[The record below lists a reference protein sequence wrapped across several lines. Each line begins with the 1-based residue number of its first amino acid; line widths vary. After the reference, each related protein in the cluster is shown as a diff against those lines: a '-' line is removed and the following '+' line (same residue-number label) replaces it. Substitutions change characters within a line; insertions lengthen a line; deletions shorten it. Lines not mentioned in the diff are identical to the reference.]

1 MSDVG
6 TLFEPRSRPSPAS
19 RIASAPSEVDPIRS
33 KPSSLVVVSNRLP
46 YDLGRPGAST
56 RRNVGGLV
64 NALEPV
70 FDRLGGVWV
79 GWDGLT
85 LPSGRAV
92 SEMLA
97 HPRSMTLPSGRELF
111 GVPLSERELSRYYN
125 GLCNRALW
133 PLLHDFPDKGTFVT
147 EDWETYVEI
156 NRRFA
161 AITAE
166 HAQDGGRIWVHDYQL
181 TLVPRFLREL
191 GFTGPIDFF
200 LHTPFPPTEIFRA
213 LPWRSEVLDG
223 LLAADTVVFH
233 TTRYRDNFVDAAC
246 SLGPA
251 MPVGRGGREPV
262 DLTHRSGSTRVAAEP
277 IGIDVEG
284 FTALAAS
291 PEARSRARRI
301 RAAYGERAIV
311 FGAERLDYT
320 KGVLERLLAV
330 ERLLRLHPE
339 TAGTFVLVQ
348 VVVPSRHVVEEYRR
362 MKREIDREVGRIN
375 GEFGV
380 DGWQPV
386 HYRYRALDRAELVAH
401 FLAASVALVTPLR
414 DGMNLVAA
422 EFAASRIDGGGV
434 LVLSEFA
441 GIADVIDGALLVNP
455 NDIESLA
462 ATVHRALR
470 MPPEEQQARMNRMRP
485 AILANPARAWAER
498 CLTVGSSSRR
508 ASASDASAAAQP
520 IPRNAT

>member
-1 MSDVG
+1 MK
-6 TLFEPRSRPSPAS
+6 EPDAPA
-19 RIASAPSEVDPIRS
+19 RVRSAPAEALGRS
-33 KPSSLVVVSNRLP
+33 VSSSGATALLVVSNRLP
-46 YDLGRPGAST
+46 FDIGRIGGAP

-70 FDRLGGVWV
+70 FTERGGTWI
-79 GWDGLT
+79 GWDGITLPNARAVENVLAQPHT
-85 LPSGRAV
+85 LRLPSGV
-92 SEMLA
+92 
-97 HPRSMTLPSGRELF
+97 ELC
-111 GVPLSERELSRYYN
+111 GVPLSERDVARYYN

-133 PLLHDFPDKGTFVT
+133 PILHDFPGKGAFDPD
-147 EDWETYVEI
+147 DWERYVRV

-161 AITAE
+161 EVVLARSVP
-166 HAQDGGRIWVHDYQL
+166 DDRIWVHDFQL
-181 TLVPRFLREL
+181 ALVPRFLREL
-191 GFTGPIDFF
+191 GFAGRVDFF
-200 LHTPFPPTEIFRA
+200 LHTPFPPTEIFRT
-213 LPWRSEVLDG
+213 LPWRLEIMRG

-233 TTRYRDNFVDAAC
+233 IPRYRDNFADAAVKIAGATV
-246 SLGPA
+246 SPLTGA
-251 MPVGRGGREPV
+251 GRI
-262 DLTHRSGSTRVAAEP
+262 DLTHPEGATRIAAEP

-291 PEARSRARRI
+291 HEARSRARRI
-301 RAAYGERAIV
+301 RAAFGERAIV

-362 MKREIDREVGRIN
+362 MKRDIDREVGRIN

-422 EFAASRIDGGGV
+422 EFAASRVDGGGV

-441 GIADVIDGALLVNP
+441 GIADVIEGALLVNP

-462 ATVHRALR
+462 RAVHRALR
-470 MPPEEQQARMNRMRP
+470 MPPDEQRDRMNLLRP
-485 AILANPARAWAER
+485 TILANPASAWAER
-498 CLTVGSSSRR
+498 CLAVGSSAHPESE
-508 ASASDASAAAQP
+508 SDASASP
-520 IPRNAT
+520 RPVLRNAT

>member
-1 MSDVG
+1 VSELG
-6 TLFEPRSRPSPAS
+6 TLAQPRRRPSPATHPFTES
-19 RIASAPSEVDPIRS
+19 FVADRTPAGPA
-33 KPSSLVVVSNRLP
+33 SLVVVSNRLP
-46 YDLGRPGAST
+46 YDVGRSGGTP

-70 FDRLGGVWV
+70 FERLGGVWI
-79 GWDGLT
+79 GWDGVSLPT
-85 LPSGRAV
+85 SRAVSELLARPRTMRLPSGR
-92 SEMLA
+92 
-97 HPRSMTLPSGRELF
+97 TLC

-133 PLLHDFPDKGTFVT
+133 PLLHDFPDKGTFGKD
-147 EDWETYVEI
+147 DWESYVLV

-161 AITAE
+161 EIAAR
-166 HAQDGGRIWVHDYQL
+166 HVRSGGRVWVHDYQL
-181 TLVPRFLREL
+181 TLVPRFLREQ
-191 GFTGPIDFF
+191 GFTGQIDFF

-213 LPWRSEVLDG
+213 LPWRSEVLRG
-223 LLAADTVVFH
+223 LLGADAVVFH
-233 TTRYRDNFVDAAC
+233 TPRYRDNFIDAAC
-246 SLGPA
+246 TLAPA
-251 MPVGRGGREPV
+251 LASTPGENGNV
-262 DLTHRSGSTRVAAEP
+262 DLTHGTRTTRVAAEP
-277 IGIDVEG
+277 IGIDVDE
-284 FTALAAS
+284 FTALASS
-291 PEARSRARRI
+291 PDAQSRARKI

-320 KGVLERLLAV
+320 KGVLERFQAV

-339 TAGTFVLVQ
+339 LAGSFVLVQ

-375 GEFGV
+375 GEFGS

-422 EFAASRIDGGGV
+422 EYAASRVDGGGV

-441 GIADVIDGALLVNP
+441 GIADLVEGALLVNP

-462 ATVHRALR
+462 AAVYRALR
-470 MPPEEQQARMNRMRP
+470 MPPEEARERMSRLRP
-485 AILANPARAWAER
+485 TVLANPAAAWAER
-498 CLTVGSSSRR
+498 CLAVCG
-508 ASASDASAAAQP
+508 P
-520 IPRNAT
+520 

>member
-1 MSDVG
+1 MPV
-6 TLFEPRSRPSPAS
+6 SRT
-19 RIASAPSEVDPIRS
+19 ASAPSDVDSIRS
-33 KPSSLVVVSNRLP
+33 PASTLVVVSNRLP
-46 YDLGRPGAST
+46 YDLGRPNAST

-79 GWDGLT
+79 GWDGVS
-85 LPSGRAV
+85 LPSARAV
-92 SEMLA
+92 SDVLA
-97 HPRSMTLPSGRELF
+97 HPRSMRLPSGHELF

-133 PLLHDFPDKGTFVT
+133 PLLHDFPDKGTFVK
-147 EDWETYVEI
+147 EDWETYVQI

-161 AITAE
+161 AIA
-166 HAQDGGRIWVHDYQL
+166 AQRARRGGRVWVHDYQL

-191 GFTGPIDFF
+191 GFTGQIDFF

-213 LPWRSEVLDG
+213 LPWRSEVLAG

-233 TTRYRDNFVDAAC
+233 TARYRDNFIDAAC

-251 MPVGRGGREPV
+251 MASGRDGSEPV
-262 DLTHRSGSTRVAAEP
+262 DLTHQGGSTRVAAEP

-284 FTALAAS
+284 FTTVAAS
-291 PEARSRARRI
+291 PEAQSRARRI
-301 RAAYGERAIV
+301 RAAFGERAIV

-320 KGVLERLLAV
+320 KGVLERLSAV

-362 MKREIDREVGRIN
+362 MKRDIDREVGRIN

-422 EFAASRIDGGGV
+422 EFAASRVDGAGV

-462 ATVHRALR
+462 RAILRALR
-470 MPPEEQQARMNRMRP
+470 MPPDEQKERMNLLRP
-485 AILANPARAWAER
+485 TVLANPAGAWAER
-498 CLTVGSSSRR
+498 CLAVGSSSHPTT
-508 ASASDASAAAQP
+508 ASDTPTSARAN
-520 IPRNAT
+520 PRDAT